1 MYEKKDLKALKIAQK
16 AREFNDSDL
25 LNEAFVSQLIN
36 APLPSLNLKEK
47 GDLMQILNALISS
60 KEAALLSK

>member
-16 AREFNDSDL
+16 AREFNDGEL
-25 LNEAFVSQLIN
+25 LNEVFVSQLIN
-36 APLPSLNLKEK
+36 TPLPSLSLKEK
-47 GDLMQILNALISS
+47 EDLMQILNALISS

>member
-36 APLPSLNLKEK
+36 APLPPLNLKEK
-47 GDLMQILNALISS
+47 EDLMQILNALISS

>member
-16 AREFNDSDL
+16 AREFNDGEL

-36 APLPSLNLKEK
+36 TPLPSLSLKEK
-47 GDLMQILNALISS
+47 EDLMQILNALILS

>member
-16 AREFNDSDL
+16 AREFNDGEL
-25 LNEAFVSQLIN
+25 LNESFVSQLIN
-36 APLPSLNLKEK
+36 TPLPSLSLKEK
-47 GDLMQILNALISS
+47 EDLMQILNALISS

>member
-36 APLPSLNLKEK
+36 APLPPLNVKEK
-47 GDLMQILNALISS
+47 EDLMQILNALISS
-60 KEAALLSK
+60 KEVALLSK

>member
-16 AREFNDSDL
+16 AREFNDGEL
-25 LNEAFVSQLIN
+25 PNEAFVSQLIN
-36 APLPSLNLKEK
+36 TPLPSLSLKEK
-47 GDLMQILNALISS
+47 EDLMQILNALISS